1 MKVGLIYTS
10 TTPELIEL
18 VEQEVKKQ
26 LGDDVELY
34 SLQDPSILADV
45 RAAGYVTTAP
55 AARLIGMYMKAAEE
69 GVDAML
75 NLCSSVG
82 EVADSAQDVAKYIG
96 VPIVRVDEEMC
107 REAVRK
113 GQRIGVMATLP
124 TTLEPTKGTILRM
137 ARECN
142 RHVELVDCL
151 VDGAFG
157 LDQDQFKAR
166 MTEMAGTIAD
176 KVDVIVF
183 AQGSMAY
190 CEQYIADKFGPQQPP
205 LWCSRAEKGAGKE
218 RHHLK
223 KEQEPEHE
231 NGSGEDIFLKENSY
245 EKDDFPS

>member
-82 EVADSAQDVAKYIG
+82 EVATVHRTWQSTLVCLSSAWTRRCA
-96 VPIVRVDEEMC
+96 
-107 REAVRK
+107 
-113 GQRIGVMATLP
+113 
-124 TTLEPTKGTILRM
+124 
-137 ARECN
+137 AR
-142 RHVELVDCL
+142 LS
-151 VDGAFG
+151 
-157 LDQDQFKAR
+157 AR
-166 MTEMAGTIAD
+166 ASAS
-176 KVDVIVF
+176 
-183 AQGSMAY
+183 A
-190 CEQYIADKFGPQQPP
+190 
-205 LWCSRAEKGAGKE
+205 
-218 RHHLK
+218 
-223 KEQEPEHE
+223 
-231 NGSGEDIFLKENSY
+231 
-245 EKDDFPS
+245 

>member
-1 MKVGLIYTS
+1 
-10 TTPELIEL
+10 
-18 VEQEVKKQ
+18 
-26 LGDDVELY
+26 
-34 SLQDPSILADV
+34 
-45 RAAGYVTTAP
+45 
-55 AARLIGMYMKAAEE
+55 
-69 GVDAML
+69 
-75 NLCSSVG
+75 
-82 EVADSAQDVAKYIG
+82 
-96 VPIVRVDEEMC
+96 
-107 REAVRK
+107 
-113 GQRIGVMATLP
+113 MATLP

-183 AQGSMAY
+183 AQGSMA
-190 CEQYIADKFGPQQPP
+190 
-205 LWCSRAEKGAGKE
+205 RAEKGAGKE

>member
-18 VEQEVKKQ
+18 VEEEVKKQ
-26 LGDDVELY
+26 LGDDVEML

-45 RAAGYVTTAP
+45 REAGYVTTAP

-82 EVADSAQDVAKYIG
+82 EVADCAQDAARYIG

-107 REAVRK
+107 REAVRL
-113 GQRIGVMATLP
+113 GSRIGVMATLP
-124 TTLEPTKGTILRM
+124 TTLPPTKNTVARV
-137 ARECN
+137 AREAGK
-142 RHVELVDCL
+142 HVELVDCL

-157 LDQDQFKAR
+157 LDQDQFRAR
-166 MTEMAGTIAD
+166 LTSAAEEIID
-176 KVDVIVF
+176 KVDVIVL

-190 CEQYIADKFGPQQPP
+190 AEPHLREHFGKPFLGSP
-205 LWCSRAEKGAGKE
+205 RFGAAELRKALERKG
-218 RHHLK
+218 L
-223 KEQEPEHE
+223 
-231 NGSGEDIFLKENSY
+231 I
-245 EKDDFPS
+245 

>member
-1 MKVGLIYTS
+1 MKLGIVYTS
-10 TTPELIEL
+10 TTPELIEC
-18 VEQEVKKQ
+18 VNEEIRKN
-26 LGDDVELY
+26 LGDAPEILNY
-34 SLQDPSILADV
+34 QDPSILAEV
-45 RAAGYVTTAP
+45 REHGYVTAGA
-55 AARLIGMYMKAAEE
+55 AARLVGMYMQAVSDGA
-69 GVDAML
+69 DAVL
-75 NLCSSVG
+75 NCCSSVG
-82 EVADSAQDVAKYIG
+82 EVADAAQDIG
-96 VPIVRVDEEMC
+96 RYTGIPSVRIDEEMC

-190 CEQYIADKFGPQQPP
+190 CEQYIADKFGKVVLSSP
-205 LWCSRAEKGAGKE
+205 RFGAAE
-218 RHHLK
+218 LK
-223 KEQEPEHE
+223 KA
-231 NGSGEDIFLKENSY
+231 L
-245 EKDDFPS
+245 EKKGTI

>member
-142 RHVELVDCL
+142 RHV
-151 VDGAFG
+151 
-157 LDQDQFKAR
+157 DQDQFKAR

-190 CEQYIADKFGPQQPP
+190 CEQYIADKFGKVVLSSP
-205 LWCSRAEKGAGKE
+205 RFGAAE
-218 RHHLK
+218 LK
-223 KEQEPEHE
+223 KA
-231 NGSGEDIFLKENSY
+231 L
-245 EKDDFPS
+245 EKKGTI

>member
-18 VEQEVKKQ
+18 VEEEVKKQ
-26 LGDDVELY
+26 LGDDVEML

-45 RAAGYVTTAP
+45 REAGYVTTAP

-82 EVADSAQDVAKYIG
+82 EVADCAQDAARYIG

-107 REAVRK
+107 REAVRL
-113 GQRIGVMATLP
+113 GSRIGVMATLP
-124 TTLEPTKGTILRM
+124 TTLTPTKNTVARV
-137 ARECN
+137 AREAGK
-142 RHVELVDCL
+142 HVELVDCL

-157 LDQDQFKAR
+157 LDQDQFRAR
-166 MTEMAGTIAD
+166 LTSAAEEIID
-176 KVDVIVF
+176 KVDVIVL

-190 CEQYIADKFGPQQPP
+190 AEPHLREHFGKLFLGSP
-205 LWCSRAEKGAGKE
+205 RFGAAELRKALERKG
-218 RHHLK
+218 L
-223 KEQEPEHE
+223 
-231 NGSGEDIFLKENSY
+231 I
-245 EKDDFPS
+245 